1 MAAAKSRFVRNLPNC
16 ITSLR
21 FIATLGL
28 LFIEPFTPLFY
39 WVYTLAG
46 ASDVLDG
53 WLARKLKITSEL
65 GAKLDSAADLLFYAI
80 MIIRIFPA
88 LWANLPRVIWLGVL
102 LVVVLRLITYI
113 YAAVKY
119 RRFSAMHTYMNK
131 IVGAVVFATP
141 YLARTPAITPYC
153 WTMFG
158 LSLLGT
164 IEEFL
169 LHLRS
174 DEYDADRKTLLGNWG
189 KA

>member
-174 DEYDADRKTLLGNWG
+174 KEYDPNRKTILTGWG